1 MNKKKRIL
9 FVVFAILAV
18 IVLLAAGYTFSK
30 YYEAI
35 SGSASTQIAS
45 WSFKANAGDETAITD
60 IVLKNGT
67 DEKIAPGSNGSFQIK
82 VDALG
87 SDVDVKYNVNVT
99 QEKLPSNMIFYIEG
113 NEESKYTSLAELAET
128 ELTGTLTTDG
138 SQTKTYTI
146 FWDWPF
152 NSYDPVDNSLLDNSD
167 VADGISTASY
177 GFKVEIIGEQVEKQ

>member
-1 MNKKKRIL
+1 MNKKKKIL
-9 FVVFAILAV
+9 FVIFAILAL
-18 IVLLAAGYTFSK
+18 IILIAAGYTFSK
-30 YYEAI
+30 YYQAI
-35 SGSASTQIAS
+35 NGSASTQIAA

-67 DEKIAPGSNGSFQIK
+67 EEKIAPGSNGSFQIK

-99 QEKLPSNMIFYIEG
+99 EEKLPSNMVFYIEG
-113 NEESKYTSLAELAET
+113 NEENKYTSLAELART
-128 ELTGTLTTDG
+128 ELTGTLLTTG

-146 FWDWPF
+146 NWDWPF
-152 NSYDPVDNSLLDNSD
+152 NSYNPVDNSLLDNSD

-177 GFKVEIIGEQVEKQ
+177 GFQVEIIGEQVEK